1 MEENVQQPTRGLPTE
16 NQETESKKSKQQQ
29 LTDEQIKKAAIEMY
43 QQSMQSQHYQGSQG
57 SSQSFPFP
65 TEVISLPSKG
75 LCYPES
81 SPLSKGE
88 VTIKLMTAKE
98 EDILTSANLIRKG
111 IHLDKLLE
119 SVVVEPGVN
128 VNDLLIGDKNA
139 ILVTSRI
146 LAFGPEYTVTVTDPE
161 EKEPVEVTIDLSKIQ
176 IKEVD
181 ESKLNRKNEYDFI
194 LPISKIPVK
203 FKLLTHGDEIA
214 INKDVEASEKV
225 TKSGNEITTRYKRI
239 ITEVDGNRD
248 TMFIAGFV
256 ANRLLAGDSKAL
268 RKYMAEITPD
278 LDLKFDYESPFT
290 GETEALRIPFGVN
303 FFYPTD

>member
-1 MEENVQQPTRGLPTE
+1 MEENVQQSATRGLGG
-16 NQETESKKSKQQQ
+16 ETPQSETKKTKQQ
-29 LTDEQIKKAAIEMY
+29 LSDEQIKKAAMEMY
-43 QQSMQSQHYQGSQG
+43 QQSIQSQHFQQSQNGST
-57 SSQSFPFP
+57 SFPFP
-65 TEVISLPSKG
+65 TEVIGLPSKG

-81 SPLSKGE
+81 NPLSKGE
-88 VTIKLMTAKE
+88 ITIKLMTAKE
-98 EDILTSANLIRKG
+98 EDILTSTNLIRKG

-128 VNDLLIGDKNA
+128 INDLLIGDKNA

-146 LAFGPEYTVTVTDPE
+146 LAFGPNYNVTVTDPE
-161 EKEPVEVTIDLSKIQ
+161 EKEPVEVNVDLSKIK

-181 ESKLNRKNEYDFI
+181 ESKLNRNNEYDFV
-194 LPISKIPVK
+194 LPVSKIPIK

-214 INKDVEASEKV
+214 INKDIEASEKAIK
-225 TKSGNEITTRYKRI
+225 TGNEITTRYKRI

-268 RKYMAEITPD
+268 RKYMSDITPD
-278 LDLKFDYESPFT
+278 LDLTFDYESPFT